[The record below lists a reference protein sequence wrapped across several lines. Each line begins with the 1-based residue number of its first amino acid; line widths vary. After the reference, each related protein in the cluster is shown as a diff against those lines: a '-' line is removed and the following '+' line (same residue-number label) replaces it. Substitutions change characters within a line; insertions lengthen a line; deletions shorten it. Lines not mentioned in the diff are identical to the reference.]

1 MALLYNNS
9 NVNATTTVF
18 GPGGSGTV
26 GPDPAFSSITLT
38 TSAVS
43 GPTIR
48 LLTNSG
54 SFGGAGVLFVDP
66 DNNCGVASNFL
77 RAGNSNVGFC
87 NITNTSIAY
96 QNANTGTSTP
106 FVQLN
111 APNSSLVGNIA
122 LTNIGSING
131 AQPVQAGRSNFA
143 SPGVNTITLT
153 TPYSSISTFS
163 VIANGTSATAP
174 VAVATTSPSTFT
186 LTYTGTGVVNWI
198 CSGTSQ

>member
-1 MALLYNNS
+1 MSLLYNNS
-9 NVNATTTVF
+9 NVNSTETVF
-18 GPGGSGTV
+18 GAGGSGTI
-26 GPDPAFSSITLT
+26 GPDPAFSSISLT

-48 LLTNSG
+48 LITNSG
-54 SFGGAGVLFVDP
+54 SFGGAGVLVVDP
-66 DNNCGVASNFL
+66 DNNNGLACNFL
-77 RAGNSNVGFC
+77 RTGTSNNGIC
-87 NITNTSIAY
+87 NITNTTIGY
-96 QNANTGTSTP
+96 QNANTGTGTT
-106 FVQLN
+106 FAKLN

-143 SPGVNTITLT
+143 SPGTNTITLT

-163 VIANGTSATAP
+163 VTANGTSATAP